1 MCGWPVGVAFPAQ
14 DSELEAHAAE
24 QSATSE
30 VEEAVN
36 EEQAGAQLDALS
48 TMVDRQAEATAPP
61 EAPPVEAVASAEE
74 SVEASV
80 ESPELVMAT
89 AEVGTVAAGA
99 VALAEP
105 ESAPDQLSAPVEET
119 TDNSPRRFGRR
130 RAGPPADEHATDVSG
145 DVLAEAPVE
154 EAVDEVSELEATPVE
169 ENETETVPVAAGN
182 SDRQLALIALL
193 VAVLAL
199 VVAGASFVL

>member
-1 MCGWPVGVAFPAQ
+1 MCGWPVGVGFPAQ

-30 VEEAVN
+30 VEVAEN
-36 EEQAGAQLDALS
+36 DEQAGAQLDALS
-48 TMVDRQAEATAPP
+48 TMVDRQSDASLPD
-61 EAPPVEAVASAEE
+61 APPVEAVTEVEE
-74 SVEASV
+74 TVEAPV
-80 ESPELVMAT
+80 EAPELVMAT

-105 ESAPDQLSAPVEET
+105 ESAPDPVSSTVEET
-119 TDNSPRRFGRR
+119 TDNSSRRVGRR
-130 RAGPPADEHATDVSG
+130 RAGPPADEHATAAAAEDVA
-145 DVLAEAPVE
+145 DVPADDV
-154 EAVDEVSELEATPVE
+154 VDEVSELEATPVE
-169 ENETETVPVAAGN
+169 EHELKTVPAAAGN